1 VSQRELRWRALLGCV
16 LLMRLLFPFF
26 NSPLRRLYSDP
37 LRHWQTGQEFL
48 HPTVMGSGDPYFY
61 QLWLFVL
68 QRIAGDSR
76 AAILTGCAL
85 LCAAMPYG
93 WYRALREFLPRLP
106 ALRSSV
112 LIGLW
117 PAFLGIYG
125 YFMTETMVLTLTGF
139 GFALTLR
146 AARKR
151 NWQAFAAA
159 CAVWLAA
166 IFSRIVIL
174 PVAVL
179 CLLWALALQP
189 QKRRCALA
197 ALLLTASVAIPAG
210 LHTRSALGYFAP
222 LGNLYLNEIYHAS
235 SNKDIQID
243 YGSQGAYRFG
253 SPSYYNPTFYPF
265 SNWTTFRQG
274 VFMLRI
280 DTRHGRA
287 DWRRALQ
294 QIPHQPWRTRARD
307 FGENLC
313 YLFFGQAWPDN
324 DRRTLV
330 GSLAVWMRWLLLPIV
345 LWTVVAVMQR
355 LYRGREWLVPGCAL
369 MSLLLLAMQREG
381 IMEGRYRK
389 PIEPLFLVSIAL
401 AWHARSRAQALR

>member
-1 VSQRELRWRALLGCV
+1 
-16 LLMRLLFPFF
+16 MRLLFPFF

-68 QRIAGDSR
+68 QHIAGDSR

-166 IFSRIVIL
+166 IFTRIVIL
-174 PVAVL
+174 PVALL
-179 CLLWALALQP
+179 CLLWALAQQP

-197 ALLLTASVAIPAG
+197 ALLLSASVAIPAG

-222 LGNLYLNEIYHAS
+222 LGNLYLNEIYHAE
-235 SNKDIQID
+235 QQ
-243 YGSQGAYRFG
+243 QGHPDRLRLAGCLQVWQSELLQPHLLPVLELDDFPAGRVHAQDRYAARPRRLA
-253 SPSYYNPTFYPF
+253 PSAQ
-265 SNWTTFRQG
+265 R
-274 VFMLRI
+274 
-280 DTRHGRA
+280 
-287 DWRRALQ
+287 
-294 QIPHQPWRTRARD
+294 IPHQAWRTRVRD

-345 LWTVVAVMQR
+345 LWTVVAVMQG
-355 LYRGREWLVPGCAL
+355 LYRGREWLVPGCA
-369 MSLLLLAMQREG
+369 A
-381 IMEGRYRK
+381 
-389 PIEPLFLVSIAL
+389 P
-401 AWHARSRAQALR
+401 